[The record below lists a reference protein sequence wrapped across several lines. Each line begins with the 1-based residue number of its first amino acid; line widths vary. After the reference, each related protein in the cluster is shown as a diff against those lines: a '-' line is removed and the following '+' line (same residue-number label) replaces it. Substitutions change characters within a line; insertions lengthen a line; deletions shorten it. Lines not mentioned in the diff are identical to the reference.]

1 MANYKG
7 SVEIDTLLNDKKIT
21 QQFKGLEKSTQNL
34 INKYNKQVDSIKS
47 QELAID
53 SLKTKIETLQN
64 YKDANLITEKESQR
78 LIEYNQKLEI
88 MQSKLEQSK
97 TEATQTGKALQSA
110 LDSKK
115 IDKSSSSV
123 SEISKRMSDLTKKL
137 TGMIRTVFVFNLLR
151 SGMST
156 LRNSMLS
163 LLKTNN
169 QFNNNLNQIR
179 ANLMTAFAP
188 IYNACLPAI
197 NSLMNLLSKLTGTI
211 SVFVSGLFGKSLKQS
226 TNEAKKLSTALKKA
240 NDSSSSNGNLAS
252 FDKLEVI
259 GNDSGGSGDSGPNI
273 NYDNEIQYSENLL
286 NILNA
291 IKDFISNNKEE
302 IIGFLTGC
310 AVGVGAIKIMDI
322 IDNLDKIPESIKNID
337 SVLKVA
343 GFGLVTLGII
353 SAIKSILAYLNDPS
367 WKNFGKIISSI
378 GLIVLGFGLIIGNIP
393 VIIAGVCV
401 LIVGLIVKYWDKI
414 KNSISSG
421 MDWLEEKL
429 TLWFGGIGTAL
440 ATWLKAIVAAVVGF
454 FDNVF
459 NGAKNILDGIIKIFK
474 GDFTGGLK
482 QIFTGIKQII
492 LAPLNALIDGL
503 NVLIKGVNK
512 ISFDTPDWV
521 PVIGGKKFGFNIPSI
536 PHLAKGMVIP
546 PRQEFAAIL
555 GDQKHGTNI
564 ETPLETMKDAFRQV
578 LNEYKNLNSEDKEIV
593 FRNLS
598 IIAQFGNTKLGKII
612 IDEIRT
618 YERETGTTLLVS

>member
-34 INKYNKQVDSIKS
+34 INKYNRQVDSIKS

-53 SLKTKIETLQN
+53 SLKNKLENLQFLSDSKLINDDERQKII
-64 YKDANLITEKESQR
+64 D
-78 LIEYNQKLEI
+78 YNQKLEL
-88 MQSKLEQSK
+88 MQSKLEQTK

-123 SEISKRMSDLTKKL
+123 DDISKRMSDLTKKL
-137 TGMIRTVFVFNLLR
+137 TSMVRTVFVFNLLR

-163 LLKTNN
+163 LLRTNN

-197 NSLMNLLSKLTGTI
+197 NSLMNSLAKLTGTI
-211 SVFVSGLFGKSLKQS
+211 SVFVSGLFGKRLKQS

-259 GNDSGGSGDSGPNI
+259 GNDNGGSSGTDI

-302 IIGFLTGC
+302 IIGFLAGC
-310 AVGVGAIKIMDI
+310 AIGVGAIKIMDI
-322 IDNLDKIPESIKNID
+322 IDNLDKIPELINNID
-337 SVLKVA
+337 SVLKIA
-343 GFGLVTLGII
+343 GFGLVALGII
-353 SAIKSILAYLNDPS
+353 SAIKSIITYLNDPS
-367 WKNFGKIISSI
+367 WENFGKIISSI
-378 GLIVLGFGLIIGNIP
+378 GLIILGFGLIIGNIP

-414 KNSISSG
+414 KNYISGG

-429 TLWFGGIGTAL
+429 TLWFGGIGTAI
-440 ATWLKAIVAAVVGF
+440 AIWLKAMVAEVVSF

-459 NGAKNILDGIIKIFK
+459 KGAKNILDGIIKLFR

-492 LAPLNALIDGL
+492 LAPLNALIAGL